1 MGEVDVGADAKDRDM
16 ATRGTTIMTLDEWQK
31 VVLPFLREERFVK
44 ASLGNV
50 TLLAYFFWDD
60 DRIET
65 KFYTVE
71 CAFLCAYKSW
81 GMLPSVLVVNRETQ
95 RIKTFCSKYGIEL
108 QVDPSLTG
116 GVPTMNLDCIRSLYR
131 RFATEYVVIIQS
143 DGIPVNPGLE
153 NFIGTYDYV
162 GAPWPG
168 HCHLK
173 DWFPYPKYG
182 VGNGG
187 FCLRSKRICEQ
198 AARSYNAFWRYL
210 PYNWL
215 VGDDVFYC
223 KTMPFLSRYWRRE
236 FRFPTVTEAIKFS
249 IEAIPPGIAI
259 DIPPLGFHSDH
270 GFFQYVKH
278 FGVPFADIVRAK

>member
-1 MGEVDVGADAKDRDM
+1 MKEYS
-16 ATRGTTIMTLDEWQK
+16 LDEWQRA
-31 VVLPFLREERFVK
+31 VLLWLRTRRFAQSYVD
-44 ASLGNV
+44 NV

-71 CAFLCAYKSW
+71 CAFLCAWESW
-81 GMLPSVLVVNRETQ
+81 GMLPSVLVVNRTTDAIE
-95 RIKTFCSKYGIEL
+95 KFCSQHGVQL
-108 QVDPSLTG
+108 QVDQSLTG
-116 GVPTMNLDCIRSLYR
+116 GVPTMNIDCIRNLHK
-131 RFATEYVVIIQS
+131 RFETEYVVIIQS
-143 DGIPVNPGLE
+143 DGMPVNAGIE
-153 NFIGTYDYV
+153 DFIGKYDYV

-187 FCLRSKRICEQ
+187 FCLRSKHICER
-198 AARSYNAFWRYL
+198 AAKAYEAFWRHL

-223 KTMPFLSRYWRRE
+223 KTMPFLSRYWRRN
-236 FRFPTVTEAIKFS
+236 FRFPDRSVAIKFS
-249 IEAIPPGIAI
+249 VEYEPPDVPIVV
-259 DIPPLGFHSDH
+259 PPLGFHSEF
-270 GFFQYVKH
+270 GFREYVKR
-278 FGVPFADIVRAK
+278 FGLPFGDMIRSGGE

>member
-1 MGEVDVGADAKDRDM
+1 MVIEKAVLSVLKLSMDKWQRLVLQWLRTCKFAKSSVR
-16 ATRGTTIMTLDEWQK
+16 
-31 VVLPFLREERFVK
+31 
-44 ASLGNV
+44 NV

-81 GMLPSVLVVNRETQ
+81 GILPSTLVVNRET
-95 RIKTFCSKYGIEL
+95 KTIRAFCDKFGVCL
-108 QVDPSLTG
+108 QVDASLTG
-116 GVPTMNLDCIRSLYR
+116 GVPTMNLDCIKNLYK
-131 RFATEYVVIIQS
+131 RFDTEYVVIIQS
-143 DGIPVNPGLE
+143 DGMPVNAGIEDFL
-153 NFIGTYDYV
+153 GKYDYV

-168 HCHLK
+168 HCHWK

-187 FCLRSKRICEQ
+187 FCLRSKKICEQ
-198 AARSYNAFWRYL
+198 AARSYNSFWRHL

-223 KTMPFLSRYWRRE
+223 KTMPFLSRYWKQ
-236 FRFPTVTEAIKFS
+236 RFCFPDRSTAIRFS
-249 IEAIPPGIAI
+249 IECIPPDIAPVV
-259 DIPPLGFHSDH
+259 PPLGFHSEY
-270 GFFQYVKH
+270 GFREYVRR
-278 FGVPFADIVRAK
+278 FGVPFAEEIQVSEGGVQ

>member
-1 MGEVDVGADAKDRDM
+1 MQDISMDS
-16 ATRGTTIMTLDEWQK
+16 WQRA
-31 VVLPFLREERFVK
+31 VLPILRIQDFKR
-44 ASLGNV
+44 SSIDCV

-60 DRIET
+60 ERIET

-81 GMLPSVLVVNRETQ
+81 GILPSVLVVNRETQ
-95 RIKTFCSKYGIEL
+95 TIKMFCSKYGVEL
-108 QVDPSLTG
+108 QIDPSLTG
-116 GVPTMNLDCIRSLYR
+116 GVPTMNIDCIKSLYR
-131 RFATEYVVIIQS
+131 RFSTEYVVVIQS
-143 DGIPVNPGLE
+143 DGLPVNPGLE
-153 NFIGTYDYV
+153 KFIGKYDYI

-168 HCHLK
+168 HCHWK

-198 AARSYNAFWRYL
+198 ASRSYNAFWRYL

-236 FRFPTVTEAIKFS
+236 FRFPTVTEAIQFS
-249 IEAIPPGIAI
+249 IEAIPPNILI
-259 DIPPLGFHSDH
+259 DQPPLGFHSAY
-270 GFFQYVKH
+270 GFRQYVER
-278 FGVPFADIVRAK
+278 FGVPFGSEVGGQDT

>member
-1 MGEVDVGADAKDRDM
+1 MKEYSM
-16 ATRGTTIMTLDEWQK
+16 DEWQRI
-31 VVLPFLREERFVK
+31 VLPWLRTRKF
-44 ASLGNV
+44 AQSAIDDV

-71 CAFLCAYKSW
+71 CAFLCAWESW
-81 GMLPSVLVVNRETQ
+81 GLLPSELIVNR
-95 RIKTFCSKYGIEL
+95 KTDTIGKFCSQYGVHL
-108 QVDPSLTG
+108 QIDPSLTG
-116 GVPTMNLDCIRSLYR
+116 GVPVMNIDCIRNLHK
-131 RFATEYVVIIQS
+131 RFETEYVVIIQS
-143 DGIPVNPGLE
+143 DGMPVNSGIE
-153 NFIGTYDYV
+153 GFIGRYDYV

-168 HCHLK
+168 RCHWK

-198 AARSYNAFWRYL
+198 AATAYEAFWRHF

-223 KTMPFLSRYWRRE
+223 KTMPFLSRYWRHN
-236 FRFPTVTEAIKFS
+236 FRFPDRSVAIKFS
-249 IEAIPPGIAI
+249 VEYVLPDI
-259 DIPPLGFHSDH
+259 DIVVPPLGFHAES
-270 GFFQYVKH
+270 GFREYVKR
-278 FGVPFADIVRAK
+278 FGLPFRDMIGSINE

>member
-1 MGEVDVGADAKDRDM
+1 MKKICDNHK
-16 ATRGTTIMTLDEWQK
+16 LSLNSWQK
-31 VVLPFLREERFVK
+31 AILPALRKEAFDK
-44 ASLGNV
+44 SSINNV

-60 DRIET
+60 DRIDT

-71 CAFLCAYKSW
+71 CAFLCAFKSW
-81 GMLPSVLVVNRETQ
+81 GLMPSVLVVNR
-95 RIKTFCSKYGIEL
+95 KTRTISEFVTRYGIQL
-108 QVDPSLTG
+108 QVDSTLTG
-116 GVPTMNLDCIRSLYR
+116 GVPTMNIDCIKNLHR
-131 RFATEYVVIIQS
+131 RFDTEYVVIIQS
-143 DGIPVNPGLE
+143 DGMPVNSGLE
-153 NFIGTYDYV
+153 NFLGRFDYI

-168 HCHLK
+168 HCHWK

-198 AARSYNAFWRYL
+198 AAHAYNACWRYL

-236 FRFPTVTEAIKFS
+236 FKFPTVSEAIKFS
-249 IEAIPPGIAI
+249 VEAIPPGIAI
-259 DIPPLGFHSDH
+259 EEPPLGFHSEY
-270 GFFQYVKH
+270 GFQQYVKR
-278 FGVPFADIVRAK
+278 FGVPFRDVLESM

>member
-1 MGEVDVGADAKDRDM
+1 MKTERKM
-16 ATRGTTIMTLDEWQK
+16 SEFTLDGWQRA
-31 VVLPFLREERFVK
+31 VLLALRRETFVK
-44 ASLGNV
+44 SPISSV

-71 CAFLCAYKSW
+71 CAFLCSWKCW
-81 GMLPSVLVVNRETQ
+81 GMMPSVLVVNKETPA
-95 RIKTFCSKYGIEL
+95 IKEFSKRYGVSL
-108 QVDPSLTG
+108 QVDASLTG
-116 GVPTMNLDCIRSLYR
+116 GVPTMNLDCIQKLHR
-131 RFATEYVVIIQS
+131 RFDTEYVVIIQS
-143 DGIPVNPGLE
+143 DGMPVRAGLE
-153 NFIGTYDYV
+153 EFLGKYDYV

-168 HCHLK
+168 HCHYK

-187 FCLRSKRICEQ
+187 FCLRSKHICEQ
-198 AARSYNAFWRYL
+198 AAKSYNAFWRHL

-236 FRFPTVTEAIKFS
+236 FRFPSIAEAIHFS
-249 IEAIPPGIAI
+249 IEFIPPRIPI
-259 DIPPLGFHSDH
+259 DRPPLGFHSPD
-270 GFFQYVKH
+270 GFKYYVER
-278 FGVPFADIVRAK
+278 FGVPFAELI